1 MNKLDILTE
10 AGKLVTKQYLAA
22 EEKHADRKQWIDKL
36 DKAFELVGMPEFQPT
51 GSRRF
56 NYENKDS
63 DFDFFIKESDAK
75 KYENRFLELGFAVVS
90 RQGIIIRSRRHILSN
105 PYDDKTVYMILAYQD
120 TIHVQII
127 KDEWYDIKV
136 KAQDVFESGL
146 VADPS
151 DKTGARKL
159 RPFMSKRMLAIQW
172 NAIIDDLYIPW
183 SNDEKDK
190 KK

>member
-10 AGKLVTKQYLAA
+10 AGKIVEKQYRFA
-22 EEKHADRKQWIDKL
+22 EETHADRKQRIDNL

-56 NYENKDS
+56 NYDNEGS
-63 DFDFFIKESDAK
+63 DFDFFIQESAAK
-75 KYENRFLELGFAVVS
+75 KYEARFLELGFMVVS
-90 RQGIIIRSRRHILSN
+90 RQGRRRSQKST
-105 PYDDKTVYMILAYQD
+105 YDDRTVYMILAYQD
-120 TIHVQII
+120 VIHVQII

-136 KAQDVFESGL
+136 KAQDIFESGL

-151 DKTGARKL
+151 DKTGTRKL
-159 RPFMSKRMLAIQW
+159 RPYMSKRILAQYW
-172 NAIIDDLYIPW
+172 NSIIDSLYIPW
-183 SNDEKDK
+183 SDDEKDK